1 MVHSRRLALALLTLL
16 LASCTSSQSEAPSQ
30 TQQSTASTP
39 PASATEPGTKPASP
53 SSAAQPT
60 VAPTSTAATTSGSSA
75 TPSASSV
82 TSPAASARPNKPR
95 QLTLGIGETA
105 RLTYFDV
112 TVQRFKFGDD
122 NVSAAYRVQVCY
134 VRPHAEANADGT
146 TRVSTNP
153 WSFRLRDGEGGP
165 ASYSSVPV
173 SEFTRD
179 WSWTPSYRERKLKVG
194 QCNTGWIGVKV
205 TNPDLQWG
213 GIVYSPSDFGDRVTW
228 T

>member
-1 MVHSRRLALALLTLL
+1 MPPYRRLALVLLIL
-16 LASCTSSQSEAPSQ
+16 LATACTSSKSDAPPTTQSPTESTTEDTRSQ
-30 TQQSTASTP
+30 
-39 PASATEPGTKPASP
+39 PGSP
-53 SSAAQPT
+53 SSVSPTT
-60 VAPTSTAATTSGSSA
+60 VAQTSTPATTSSSSPA
-75 TPSASSV
+75 PSSSSV
-82 TSPAASARPNKPR
+82 TSPSVSVRPNKPR
-95 QLTLGIGETA
+95 QLTLGIGQTA

-134 VRPHAEANADGT
+134 VRPHAEANSDGS

-179 WSWTPSYRERKLKVG
+179 WSWTPSYRETKLKVG

-228 T
+228 TT